1 MINDIEKNDQLPS
14 ALTRIVLV
22 VIILITIGMGLMAYL
37 VCKDLDRQTIQE
49 YDVSAI
55 AEESHYDDGVVRM
68 VFAKV
73 YERQGNIITLEDS
86 TGNLWEVEDVA
97 IADSASVLLWLA
109 DNHTTNDVTD
119 DVIVEVYTNTNTR

>member
-22 VIILITIGMGLMAYL
+22 VIILTTIGMGLMAYL
-37 VCKDLDRQTIQE
+37 VCKDLDKQTIQE
-49 YDVSAI
+49 YDISAI
-55 AEESHYDDGVVRM
+55 AEEGHCDDGTVRVVS
-68 VFAKV
+68 AKV

>member
-22 VIILITIGMGLMAYL
+22 VIILTTIGMSLMAYL
-37 VCKDLDRQTIQE
+37 VCKDLDKQTIQE

-55 AEESHYDDGVVRM
+55 AEEGHCDDGTVRVVS
-68 VFAKV
+68 AKV

-97 IADSASVLLWLA
+97 ITDSASVLLWLA

>member
-22 VIILITIGMGLMAYL
+22 VIILTTIGMGLMAYL
-37 VCKDLDRQTIQE
+37 VCKDLDKQTIQE
-49 YDVSAI
+49 CDVSAI
-55 AEESHYDDGVVRM
+55 AEEGHCDDGTVRVVS
-68 VFAKV
+68 AKV
-73 YERQGNIITLEDS
+73 YERQGNIIILEDS
-86 TGNLWEVEDVA
+86 MGNLWEVEDVA

>member
-14 ALTRIVLV
+14 ALTCIVLV
-22 VIILITIGMGLMAYL
+22 VIILTTIGMGLMAYL
-37 VCKDLDRQTIQE
+37 VCRDLDKQTIQE

-55 AEESHYDDGVVRM
+55 AEEGHCDDGTVRVVS
-68 VFAKV
+68 AKV

>member
-22 VIILITIGMGLMAYL
+22 VIILITIGMGFMAYL
-37 VCKDLDRQTIQE
+37 VCKDLDKQTIQE

-55 AEESHYDDGVVRM
+55 AEEGHCGDGTVRVVS
-68 VFAKV
+68 AKV

-109 DNHTTNDVTD
+109 DNHTTNDITD

>member
-22 VIILITIGMGLMAYL
+22 VIILITIGMGFMAYL
-37 VCKDLDRQTIQE
+37 VCKELDKQTIQE
-49 YDVSAI
+49 CDVSTI
-55 AEESHYDDGVVRM
+55 VKEGYCDDGTVRVVS
-68 VFAKV
+68 AKV

-86 TGNLWEVEDVA
+86 TGNLWEVEDVD

>member
-22 VIILITIGMGLMAYL
+22 VIILTTIGMGFMAYF
-37 VCKDLDRQTIQE
+37 VCKDLDKQTIQE
-49 YDVSAI
+49 CDVSTI
-55 AEESHYDDGVVRM
+55 TEEGHCDDGTVRVVS
-68 VFAKV
+68 AKV

>member
-22 VIILITIGMGLMAYL
+22 VIILTTIGMGLMAYL
-37 VCKDLDRQTIQE
+37 VCKDLDKQTIQE

-55 AEESHYDDGVVRM
+55 AEEGHCCDGTVRVVS
-68 VFAKV
+68 AKV

>member
-22 VIILITIGMGLMAYL
+22 VIILTTIGMGLMAYL
-37 VCKDLDRQTIQE
+37 VCKDLDKQTVQE

-55 AEESHYDDGVVRM
+55 AEEGHCDDGTVRVVS
-68 VFAKV
+68 AKV

-109 DNHTTNDVTD
+109 DNHTTNDITD

>member
-22 VIILITIGMGLMAYL
+22 VIILTTIGMGLMAYL
-37 VCKDLDRQTIQE
+37 VCKDLDKQTIQE
-49 YDVSAI
+49 CDVSTI
-55 AEESHYDDGVVRM
+55 VEEGHCDDGTMRVVS
-68 VFAKV
+68 AKV

-86 TGNLWEVEDVA
+86 TGNLWEIEDVA

>member
-22 VIILITIGMGLMAYL
+22 VIILTTIGMGLMAYL
-37 VCKDLDRQTIQE
+37 VCKDLDKQTIQE

-55 AEESHYDDGVVRM
+55 AEEGHCDDGTVRM
-68 VFAKV
+68 VSAKV

>member
-22 VIILITIGMGLMAYL
+22 VIILTTIGMGLMAYL
-37 VCKDLDRQTIQE
+37 VCKDLDKQTIQE

-55 AEESHYDDGVVRM
+55 AEEGHCDDGTVRVVS
-68 VFAKV
+68 AKV
-73 YERQGNIITLEDS
+73 YERQGNIIILEDS

>member
-22 VIILITIGMGLMAYL
+22 VIILTTIGMGLMAYL
-37 VCKDLDRQTIQE
+37 VCKDLDKQTIQE

-55 AEESHYDDGVVRM
+55 AEEGHCDDGTVRVVS
-68 VFAKV
+68 AKV

-109 DNHTTNDVTD
+109 DSHTTNDVTD
-119 DVIVEVYTNTNTR
+119 DVIVEVYTNTNIR

>member
-22 VIILITIGMGLMAYL
+22 VIILTTIGMGLMAYL
-37 VCKDLDRQTIQE
+37 VCKDLDKQTIQE

-55 AEESHYDDGVVRM
+55 AEEGHCDDGTVRVVS
-68 VFAKV
+68 AKV

>member
-22 VIILITIGMGLMAYL
+22 VIILTTIGMGLMAYL
-37 VCKDLDRQTIQE
+37 VCEDLDKQAIQE

-55 AEESHYDDGVVRM
+55 AEEGHCDDGTVR
-68 VFAKV
+68 VISAKV

>member
-22 VIILITIGMGLMAYL
+22 VIILTTIGMGLMAYL
-37 VCKDLDRQTIQE
+37 VCKDLDKQTIQE

-55 AEESHYDDGVVRM
+55 AEEGHCDDGTVRVVS
-68 VFAKV
+68 AKV

-119 DVIVEVYTNTNTR
+119 DVIVEVYTNTNIR

>member
-22 VIILITIGMGLMAYL
+22 VIILTTIGMGLMAYL
-37 VCKDLDRQTIQE
+37 VCKDLDKQTIQE
-49 YDVSAI
+49 YGVSAI
-55 AEESHYDDGVVRM
+55 AEEGHCDDGTVRVVS
-68 VFAKV
+68 AKV

-119 DVIVEVYTNTNTR
+119 DVIVEVYTNTNTK

>member
-22 VIILITIGMGLMAYL
+22 VIILTTIGMGLMAYL
-37 VCKDLDRQTIQE
+37 VCKDLDKQTVQE

-55 AEESHYDDGVVRM
+55 AEEGHCCDGTVRVVS
-68 VFAKV
+68 AKV

>member
-22 VIILITIGMGLMAYL
+22 VIILTTIGMGLMAYL
-37 VCKDLDRQTIQE
+37 VCKDLDKQTIQE

-55 AEESHYDDGVVRM
+55 AEEGYCDDGTVRVVS
-68 VFAKV
+68 AKV

-97 IADSASVLLWLA
+97 IVDSASVLLWLA

>member
-22 VIILITIGMGLMAYL
+22 VIILTTIGMGLMAYL
-37 VCKDLDRQTIQE
+37 VCKDLDKQTIQE

-55 AEESHYDDGVVRM
+55 AEEGHCDDGIVRVVS
-68 VFAKV
+68 AKV

>member
-1 MINDIEKNDQLPS
+1 MIDDIEKNSQSSS
-14 ALTRIVLV
+14 ALISIILV
-22 VIILITIGMGLMAYL
+22 VIILIIIGVGSIMCL
-37 VCKDLDRQTIQE
+37 VDKDLDKQTIQQ

-55 AEESHYDDGVVRM
+55 AEEWHCDDGTVRM

-97 IADSASVLLWLA
+97 IADRASVLLWLA
-109 DNHTTNDVTD
+109 DNHTANDVTD

>member
-22 VIILITIGMGLMAYL
+22 VIILTTIGMGLMAYL
-37 VCKDLDRQTIQE
+37 VCKDLDKQTIQE

-55 AEESHYDDGVVRM
+55 AEEGHCDDGTVRVVS
-68 VFAKV
+68 AKV
-73 YERQGNIITLEDS
+73 YERQGNINTLEDS

-97 IADSASVLLWLA
+97 IADSANVLLWLA

>member
-22 VIILITIGMGLMAYL
+22 VIILITIGMGFMAYL
-37 VCKDLDRQTIQE
+37 VCKDLDKQTIQE
-49 YDVSAI
+49 CDVSTI
-55 AEESHYDDGVVRM
+55 AEEEHCDDGTVRVVS
-68 VFAKV
+68 AKV

-109 DNHTTNDVTD
+109 DNHTINDVTD

>member
-1 MINDIEKNDQLPS
+1 MITDIEKNDQLPS

-22 VIILITIGMGLMAYL
+22 VIILTTIGMGLMAYL
-37 VCKDLDRQTIQE
+37 VCKDLDKQTIQE
-49 YDVSAI
+49 YDISAI
-55 AEESHYDDGVVRM
+55 AEEGHCDDGTVRVVS
-68 VFAKV
+68 AKV

>member
-1 MINDIEKNDQLPS
+1 MINDIEKNNQLPS

-22 VIILITIGMGLMAYL
+22 VIILTTIGMGLMAYL
-37 VCKDLDRQTIQE
+37 VCKDLDKQTIQE

-55 AEESHYDDGVVRM
+55 AEEGHCDDGTVRVVS
-68 VFAKV
+68 AKV